1 MLVSNAGMRNRFIRS
16 CLLVATLALA
26 FAGCAS
32 RQGTMEARYEQ
43 SLQRWQG
50 ATRAQLEAAWG
61 KPMLVQNFL
70 NEVTLTWTVNDDM
83 HPSQPMAAYSNM
95 GMSAPTISVPTIAPA
110 VPMRC
115 TTRFTLRND
124 VVVGWKF
131 DGLACGAPG

>member
-1 MLVSNAGMRNRFIRS
+1 MRNRFVRS
-16 CLLVATLALA
+16 RLLVATLALA
-26 FAGCAS
+26 FAGCAT
-32 RQGTMEARYEQ
+32 QGTMEARYEQ

-61 KPMLVQNFL
+61 KPMLVQSFL

-124 VVVGWKF
+124 IVVGWKF
-131 DGLACGAPG
+131 DGLACGAPT

>member
-1 MLVSNAGMRNRFIRS
+1 MRNPFIRS
-16 CLLVATLALA
+16 RLLAAALALV

-32 RQGTMEARYEQ
+32 QQGTMESRYEQ

-61 KPMLVQNFL
+61 QPMLVQNFL

-83 HPSQPMAAYSNM
+83 HPVQPMAVYSNM
-95 GMSAPTISVPTIAPA
+95 GMSAPTITAPTIAPA

-131 DGLACGAPG
+131 DGLACGAPT